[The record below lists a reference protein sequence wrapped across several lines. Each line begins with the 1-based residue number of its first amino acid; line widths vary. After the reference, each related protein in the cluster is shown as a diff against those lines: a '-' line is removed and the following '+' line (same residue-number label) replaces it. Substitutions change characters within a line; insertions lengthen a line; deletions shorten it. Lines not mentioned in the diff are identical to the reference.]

1 MLYSVLIDLS
11 RQTSQPILV
20 AIFVTIAMVK
30 VELIRDFLHFDYF
43 TNKTNENKLVKTI
56 FIV

>member
-1 MLYSVLIDLS
+1 MSFWYLLVLYSVLIDLS
-11 RQTSQPILV
+11 RQISQPILV

-43 TNKTNENKLVKTI
+43 TNKPMRTN
-56 FIV
+56 